1 VIGGL
6 GGALVDSVLGAT
18 LQASYWCPMCE
29 VLTEDTAHP
38 NCGSKTELRKGYA
51 WMTNDTV
58 NALATLSG
66 ASIALC

>member
-1 VIGGL
+1 VH
-6 GGALVDSVLGAT
+6 V
-18 LQASYWCPMCE
+18 
-29 VLTEDTAHP
+29 
-38 NCGSKTELRKGYA
+38 NCGSKTQLRKGYV